1 MRRCSFCQMP
11 GPECRAGVCESSR
24 LAKACGWTKSERSL
38 WICIHCTRTYRGRI
52 DFEAVAAATQGLCL
66 LCAQA
71 GAEALHTNIAT
82 SVCSSRPAI
91 TLVLGAQH
99 YVTGCSC
106 TQHTDIDTYGG
117 RCGTAEALTAPLWHP
132 TTFPAAAIPASAHR
146 AVPAPGDALAAG
158 VAAAAAV
165 PVVATSSDSAFLSPA
180 AASSAASEGL
190 PAALP
195 NVRVVEASSAEHM
208 STASLKHQCP
218 LTEAQLGLQYGGGAK
233 LWSKIGGRL
242 ADVKDRP
249 PADLPRFS
257 SAGRGLKTAADPE
270 ARQVTAAMAMAG
282 PNRWEGLSKRRRL
295 TENLYQR
302 AHTALCRPQEVLG
315 LSEGE

>member
-1 MRRCSFCQMP
+1 MS
-11 GPECRAGVCESSR
+11 
-24 LAKACGWTKSERSL
+24 
-38 WICIHCTRTYRGRI
+38 
-52 DFEAVAAATQGLCL
+52 VAAAL
-66 LCAQA
+66 
-71 GAEALHTNIAT
+71 
-82 SVCSSRPAI
+82 
-91 TLVLGAQH
+91 
-99 YVTGCSC
+99 
-106 TQHTDIDTYGG
+106 
-117 RCGTAEALTAPLWHP
+117 
-132 TTFPAAAIPASAHR
+132 AA
-146 AVPAPGDALAAG
+146 PAPAGALAAG
-158 VAAAAAV
+158 VAAASASSAGAFLSPAA
-165 PVVATSSDSAFLSPA
+165 ASSAFLLPAAASSASAPAAAFLSPA
-180 AASSAASEGL
+180 AASSAASGGP
-190 PAALP
+190 PAAPP
-195 NVRVVEASSAEHM
+195 NVRVVEELSAEQM
-208 STASLKHQCP
+208 STASLKDQCP